1 MFSNLATKVAL
12 KKAGIPTDAFS
23 NIKLFPWADGNSS
36 NNDTKSLSAVKK
48 KSTSNDSNNNNNNNN
63 NNKNS
68 STSSSSNTNRWP
80 NFTVKSLP
88 LTVQPWLTPKPPP
101 IPVEQPPKVGDLAP
115 LDKDRKIVLGGPGGK
130 KTLIVF
136 LRCVGCAFAQKQFL
150 NLRAL
155 ATRHSTTLTCIAVSH
170 SSAAAT
176 AKWLDL
182 LGGPRNVQIVIDEE
196 RAVYAAWG
204 LGLGNVWYVF
214 NPTSTVAGFKEKGW
228 LGQRVANSLS
238 ISARVNPA
246 GTEGADAGPTTEM
259 GNKWQESGCWAVDG
273 RGKVVWGCKAARSDE
288 VLGLEEGVT
297 ALGIA

>member
-23 NIKLFPWADGNSS
+23 NIKFPSWGGGGGGVDDSS
-36 NNDTKSLSAVKK
+36 TNTRTRKTTKSTNKNNNSE
-48 KSTSNDSNNNNNNNN
+48 NNNNNNNN
-63 NNKNS
+63 AK
-68 STSSSSNTNRWP
+68 WP
-80 NFTVKSLP
+80 TINITLKSLP

-101 IPVEQPPKVGDLAP
+101 IPVAQPPKVGDPAP
-115 LDKDRKIVLGGPGGK
+115 LDRGRKLVLGGPPGGR
-130 KTLIVF
+130 KTLVIF

-150 NLRAL
+150 TLRAL
-155 ATRHSTTLTCIAVSH
+155 ATRHASTLACVAVSH

-182 LGGPRNVQIVIDEE
+182 LGGPRNVKIVIDEE

-214 NPTSTVAGFKEKGW
+214 NVTSTVAGFKEKGW
-228 LGQRVANSLS
+228 LGQRVASSLQVGGKRT
-238 ISARVNPA
+238 IG
-246 GTEGADAGPTTEM
+246 GTEEAGDDDDGPATEM
-259 GNKWQESGCWAVDG
+259 GNKWQESGGWAVDG
-273 RGKVVWGCKAARSDE
+273 RGKVVWGGKAARSDE
-288 VLGLEEGVT
+288 VLNLEEGVR